1 VSYLWLQGQRR
12 SHSNDAIL
20 AANTHYKLEVQ
31 ITTTLCAVMAIR
43 NHRWDENGC
52 LDKAEIR
59 RALIKTFNLENLKP
73 SCLLRRGFLR
83 MGMPWRR
90 SVRSRTLWK
99 TYRSAWFTVFV
110 LQGLPSIS
118 EELATSAAASL
129 SLPPRLKAAPFIRS
143 ICFLTNLT
151 YHYAL
156 TRALRGLFQPI

>member
-20 AANTHYKLEVQ
+20 AATTHYKLEVQ
-31 ITTTLCAVMAIR
+31 ITTTLF
-43 NHRWDENGC
+43 NSF
-52 LDKAEIR
+52 LKKR
-59 RALIKTFNLENLKP
+59 RVPGAMNVPNLKP

-83 MGMPWRR
+83 MAMPWRR